1 MNSNSKQTDS
11 ISEQPAFPW
20 SAPLR
25 IVVSIA
31 LIVYLFIVI
40 AAPAASHPDS
50 QSELTRP
57 VAEAL
62 RPIHESLYLGHGY
75 RFFAPNPGPSHIVQ
89 YSLESEDGTKTEGR
103 FPDRDQHWP
112 RLLYHRWFML
122 SESLYSDSQRVI
134 DEQLFEQ
141 GQREVQNRIAQLKR
155 AGEYQLA
162 RQLQADTDLEVA
174 AEQETQ
180 KRIELLTNAI
190 GQHLLKTHDAQQVR
204 LTLHERAIP
213 FPKEFAQGTKLDD
226 PQQLTTA
233 LRTWVVTSNELDAQE
248 AQNEV
253 PQP

>member
-11 ISEQPAFPW
+11 LSEQPAYPW
-20 SAPLR
+20 SATLR
-25 IVVSIA
+25 SAVSFA
-31 LIVYLFIVI
+31 LVVYLFIVI
-40 AAPAASHPDS
+40 AAPAASHPDT

-57 VAEAL
+57 VAETL

-89 YSLESEDGTKTEGR
+89 YSLHSEDGTKTEGR

-122 SESLYSDSQRVI
+122 SESLYSDAQLVL

-141 GQREVQNRIAQLKR
+141 GQREVQNRITQLKQ
-155 AGEYQLA
+155 AGKYQLA
-162 RQLQADTDLEVA
+162 KQLQAETDLEVA
-174 AEQETQ
+174 AQQETQ

-190 GQHLLKTHDAQQVR
+190 GQHLLETYGAQQVQ

-213 FPKEFAQGTKLDD
+213 FPKEFAQGTTLDD
-226 PQQLTTA
+226 PQQLSTA
-233 LRTWVVTSNELDAQE
+233 LRTWVVTSNKSGTEA

>member
-25 IVVSIA
+25 IAVSIA

-57 VAEAL
+57 VAKTL

-89 YSLESEDGTKTEGR
+89 YSLQSEDGTKTEGR

-122 SESLYSDSQRVI
+122 SESLYSDAQLVL

-141 GQREVQNRIAQLKR
+141 GQREVQNRITQLRQTGKH
-155 AGEYQLA
+155 QLA

-174 AEQETQ
+174 AQRETQ
-180 KRIELLTNAI
+180 NRIELLTNAI
-190 GQHLLKTHDAQQVR
+190 GQHLLKTHGGQQVQ
-204 LTLHERAIP
+204 LTLHERVIP
-213 FPKEFAQGTKLDD
+213 FPNDFAQGTKLDD
-226 PQQLTTA
+226 PQQLSPA
-233 LRTWVVTSNELDAQE
+233 LRTWVVTSNESGTEE